1 MDKQKVHE
9 LIHSAREYLRSGGK
23 EAREFTDKKLS
34 EADSLLSDSIAM
46 DELYKDE
53 LYKLETEPTERE
65 VDSLFDTLQRGECNL
80 SR

>member
-1 MDKQKVHE
+1 MNKQKLHE

-23 EAREFTDKKLS
+23 ESREFTDKKLS
-34 EADSLLSDSIAM
+34 EADSILSDSIAM

-53 LYKLETEPTERE
+53 LYRLDSEPTHQE
-65 VDSLFDTLQRGECNL
+65 VDTLFDTLQKGECNL